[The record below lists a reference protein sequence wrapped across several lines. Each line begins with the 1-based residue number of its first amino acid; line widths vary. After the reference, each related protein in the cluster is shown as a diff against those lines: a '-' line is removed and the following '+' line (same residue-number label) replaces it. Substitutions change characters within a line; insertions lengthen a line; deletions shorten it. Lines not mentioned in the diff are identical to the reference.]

1 MRGRHSK
8 QRGRTAPLAAV
19 VRRRLARA
27 TSAGQPGGSR
37 GAVGMEPATFAVAAG
52 GFAAT
57 AVAAVEVAVAVGVP
71 WPSVGPDV
79 AEPRWGPKRWR
90 CVGAP
95 LDPLAAW

>member
-19 VRRRLARA
+19 VQQRLARA
-27 TSAGQPGGSR
+27 TSAGQPDGSR

-52 GFAAT
+52 AVAASV
-57 AVAAVEVAVAVGVP
+57 VAAVEVAAAVGVP
-71 WPSVGPDV
+71 WPSVGPEV
-79 AEPRWGPKRWR
+79 AEPGWGPKRWR
-90 CVGAP
+90 CVGAL

>member
-19 VRRRLARA
+19 VRRILARA

-37 GAVGMEPATFAVAAG
+37 GAVGMEPATFAVAA
-52 GFAAT
+52 T
-57 AVAAVEVAVAVGVP
+57 AVAAVEVAVAVGLP
-71 WPSVGPDV
+71 WQSVD
-79 AEPRWGPKRWR
+79 RRWR
-90 CVGAP
+90 SPWQCVGAP